1 VVSTDEPRIGVYI
14 CHCGL
19 NIAGTV
25 DCEEV
30 AKRAGG
36 LPNVVLSK
44 DYRYMCSDPGQEMI
58 RKDIQEHGLNRV
70 VVAACSPRMHEP
82 TFRRCVAAAGLNP
95 FFFEMANIREL
106 CSWCH
111 SHQPEEATEK
121 ALDLV
126 KMAVAKARYL
136 SPLEVIRVPV
146 TRAALVIGGG
156 VAGIHAAL
164 DLADMGFKV
173 YLVERSPTIGG
184 HMAQLDKTFPTL
196 DCSICILGPKMVDVA
211 RHPNI
216 ELITY
221 AEVKRVEGYI
231 GNFRVTVVKKP
242 RYVVERD
249 CNGCGECA
257 KVCPVEVPNEFDM
270 GLGPRK
276 AIYVPFPQAVPMVY
290 TIDRGACIECMA
302 CAEACRLQG
311 RNAIDLTMR
320 EEETQ
325 LEVGTIIIA
334 TGYDLYDATR
344 IKAYGYGIYDNV
356 FTALEFERMINA
368 SGPTMGQVIRLSDK
382 RVPNSLAFITCVGSR
397 DEKSNIWCS
406 GFCCMY
412 TLKNAILMREH
423 YPNAK
428 IYILYMDM
436 RTPFKG
442 YEEFYRRA
450 REEGII
456 FIRGR
461 PTEIYEDPKT
471 KNLLISME
479 NIATGEPM
487 DLEVE
492 MVVLSTG
499 AVPPSGSEELARALT
514 VSREISGFFMEAH
527 AKLKPIDAATDGVFL
542 CGAAHGP
549 KDIPYSVSQGS
560 AAASRA
566 ARIMARGEW
575 EIEPIVAYVDP
586 EKCRNTK
593 ARCGICTTKCPYGA
607 ITAEEG
613 KAAVVNTA
621 KCHGCGTC
629 AADCPANAITQMHF
643 TDAQI
648 IAQIHAALEER
659 PEEKILGFLCNWC
672 SYGAADLAGTS
683 RFQYPPE
690 IRIIRVM
697 CSGRVDRDF
706 VLEAFRRGAGMVMV
720 SGCRFGDCHYISGNY
735 NAEKRIKPLFSLL
748 PRLGISP
755 ERLRL
760 EWFSAAE
767 AGYYVNLVREMSKT
781 LKELGAE
788 RIRLENEK
796 ARPLL
801 DRMLSHLG
809 GGMG

>member
-1 VVSTDEPRIGVYI
+1 LEGEEIRIGVFV
-14 CHCGL
+14 CHCGT
-19 NIAGTV
+19 NIAGVVGVESVV
-25 DCEEV
+25 DFASNLPGV
-30 AKRAGG
+30 ALA
-36 LPNVVLSK
+36 V
-44 DYRYMCSDPGQEMI
+44 DDRYLCSETGQALI
-58 RKDIQEHGLNRV
+58 RDCIGKYGLNRV
-70 VVAACSPRMHEP
+70 VIGACSPRMHEQ
-82 TFRRCVAAAGLNP
+82 TFRRTIEAAGLNP
-95 FFFEMANIREL
+95 YLLEIANLREQD
-106 CSWCH
+106 SWVH
-111 SHQPEEATEK
+111 MHEPEEATEK
-121 ALDLV
+121 AKALISA
-126 KMAVAKARYL
+126 AVAKARL
-136 SPLEVIRVPV
+136 LEPLTPV
-146 TRAALVIGGG
+146 RFKVTPAALVIGGG
-156 VAGIHAAL
+156 IAGIQSAL
-164 DLADMGFKV
+164 NLANMGFKV
-173 YLVERSPTIGG
+173 YLVEKAPSIGG

-196 DCSICILGPKMVDVA
+196 DCSMCILGPKMVEVA
-211 RHPNI
+211 QHPNI

-221 AEVKRVEGYI
+221 AEVRKVEGYI

-514 VSREISGFFMEAH
+514 VSREVSGFFMEAH

-586 EKCRNTK
+586 DKCRNTK

-629 AADCPANAITQMHF
+629 VADCPANAITQMHF